1 MKSLIE
7 FCIKRPVTIVMFFS
21 ALMILGVFS
30 GLRMPIDLMP
40 DITFPAINI
49 STSYS
54 GAGPEEIEELVTI
67 PVEQAVS
74 TVNGVK
80 SISSTSSEG
89 RSRVT
94 VFFDWGVDLEEAT
107 NDIRANLDRIR
118 QRLPDGA
125 GQPSLFKFNP
135 SSMPVVTIGLSGDL
149 DEDTLRQLA
158 EDDFSYQ
165 IQKVEGVANV
175 EVRGGRNREIRVY
188 LKRDRLLSL
197 GISFDQVVSALKN
210 ENVMQPAGNLG
221 IGTGDFLLR
230 TKGEFTSIDDIR
242 NLIVLY
248 REGVPIYLRDLAD
261 VEEGFETARSL
272 VRIDGLPGVVLS
284 VQKRSGSNT
293 VAVADR
299 IYKALDE
306 LRRQNPDIKFRIL
319 NDNSTY
325 IRKSVQSVRN
335 SAIMGAVLAGLVL
348 LMFLHSIRATLITAV
363 VMPISI
369 LTTMM
374 LAYFSNMTLNTISLG
389 GLALGVGMLV
399 DNSVVVLD
407 NVFRKFQDSSL
418 EIKQAVLEGA
428 SEMGPAILASTLTTV
443 CVFFP
448 LIFVGGQTG
457 IIFKEL
463 SYMVSF
469 SLLCSIGVA
478 ITLMPMLCSKYLTRQ
493 DAQET
498 ETHNI
503 KGYLIKIQHGWEN
516 SYQRLLE
523 WCLAHKLQVM
533 GISLIVFA
541 ALLCLWPLIG
551 TQLIQ
556 TSDEGIITLRLDLP
570 TGTRLEETDALSLE
584 VENLL
589 RDMVPELEN
598 MEASV
603 GGMRVHQATI
613 TLRLKSE
620 RNRTTEEVVEFLR
633 EKIQFPG
640 VRVRVNARNSMR
652 MLYGSGSQNAIEIDI
667 RGYDQ
672 ELARE
677 AGEMVVAK
685 LNEIPGITDA
695 TVSREEE
702 RPELAITVNRKRAAD
717 MGVTVAKI
725 ANALET
731 AIEGQVATIFRKNG
745 EEVEVRVNLQEKDR
759 QSWQDL
765 ERIVVSGSNNQVVPL
780 MGMVEISQNNSP
792 VEIERKDQERNLTVQ
807 ANYTGR
813 DLSAVMADVKQ
824 ALDNLRLPPGISL
837 YYAGDYE
844 EQQKSFNDLKFALIL
859 ALVLVYMV
867 MAAQFESYLDPL
879 LIMLLVPFTLG
890 GVLLMLFLTDT
901 NFDNQVYIGLIV
913 LGGVV
918 VNNAIVL
925 VSYYRLLMERGI
937 PLKEAVIVGSRSR
950 LRPILITTVTTML
963 GLAPLALGLG
973 EGDKSQASMART
985 VIGGLCFSSIVNLIL
1000 MPVVFMA
1007 TERYLREHGLPFI
1020 KKKPGQTV
1028 PLAVI
1033 LLLLAGLA
1041 LGLSHPGF
1049 ADGGR
1054 VLTLE
1059 EAIRLGLQNSEES
1072 KIIEAKRIKADAA
1085 YRQNTGKQQ
1094 WQVTSTVETVAESG
1108 KTETVAG
1115 LEATRSVPLAKLRGV
1130 QSLNDQ
1136 IAEANRTIALLSA
1149 DEQEQQLIYDIIK
1162 MYQAEILTESSL
1174 KIAENNYQ
1182 RSKRSY
1188 DEVMTRSQLGLTTV
1202 TDETGAEAQL
1212 SSASSAL
1219 NRARYQYR
1227 NAQLKLRQTLGLDPD
1242 EPLTLIALQPALAQ
1256 YDLKAL
1262 TEDALRERADI
1273 KQAQEE
1279 LEQAR
1284 KLLELARLAQRI
1296 GLSLDWS
1303 FEREHVESSIGIS
1316 NLDRSGTSEEWYLNG
1331 TVGVTTEKNRNYSK
1345 DGTLTLKLSWNLWDG
1360 EVRRQRVREA
1370 EAEVV
1375 RLEQALK
1382 KLEKEIIL
1390 EVEAAYYD
1398 YLNQQ
1403 DQLKSSELQLKH
1415 NQIYLEATEAKFRAG
1430 LVPFKDVLD
1439 AQVGLNQSELNYQ
1452 QTLHDAYL
1460 AEINLKKVS
1469 GRLRLTNFVE

>member
-30 GLRMPIDLMP
+30 GMRMPIDLMP
-40 DITFPAINI
+40 DITFPAINV
-49 STSYS
+49 STTYS

-67 PVEQAVS
+67 PIEQAVS

-94 VFFDWGVDLEEAT
+94 IFFDWGVNLEDAT

-125 GQPSLFKFNP
+125 SQPSLFKFNP
-135 SSMPVVTIGLSGDL
+135 SSMPVVTLGLSSHL

-158 EDDFSYQ
+158 EDEFSYQ

-188 LKRDRLLSL
+188 LKQDRLLSL
-197 GISFDQVVSALKN
+197 GITSDQVISALKN
-210 ENVMQPAGNLG
+210 ENVMRPAGNLG
-221 IGTGDFLLR
+221 IGAGDFLLR

-248 REGVPIYLRDLAD
+248 REEVPVYLRDLAE
-261 VEEGFETARSL
+261 VEEGYETARSL

-284 VQKRSGSNT
+284 VQKRSGCNT

-299 IYKALDE
+299 IYKAVDE
-306 LRRQNPDIKFRIL
+306 LRRQNPDINFRIL

-325 IRKSVQSVRN
+325 IRKSVQSVKD
-335 SAIMGAVLAGLVL
+335 SAVLGAILAGIVL
-348 LMFLHSIRATLITAV
+348 LLFLHSVRATLITAV

-369 LTTMM
+369 LTTLM
-374 LAYFSNMTLNTISLG
+374 LAYFCNMTLNTISLG

-407 NVFRKFQDSSL
+407 NVFRKFQDPSL
-418 EIKQAVLEGA
+418 ELKQAVLEGTA
-428 SEMGPAILASTLTTV
+428 EMGPAIMASTLTTV

-448 LIFVGGQTG
+448 LIFVGGQAG

-469 SLLCSIGVA
+469 SLICSIGVA
-478 ITLMPMLCSKYLTRQ
+478 ITLMPMLCSKYLTRK
-493 DAQET
+493 DGEET
-498 ETHNI
+498 ETNSF
-503 KGYLIKIQHGWEN
+503 KGYLLKVQHGWET
-516 SYQRLLE
+516 SYQKLLE
-523 WCLAHKLQVM
+523 WCLARKLQVM
-533 GISLIVFA
+533 VVSIIMFV
-541 ALLCLWPLIG
+541 ALLCVWPLIG
-551 TQLIQ
+551 TQMIQ
-556 TSDEGIITLRLDLP
+556 ASDEGIITLRLELP
-570 TGTRLEETDALSLE
+570 TGTRLEETDGLSLE
-584 VENLL
+584 VEKLL
-589 RDMVPELEN
+589 HDLVPELEN
-598 MEASV
+598 MEASI
-603 GGMRVHQATI
+603 GGQRVHQATL

-620 RNRTTEEVVEFLR
+620 RDRTTEEVVEFLR

-652 MLYGSGSQNAIEIDI
+652 MLYGRGSQNAIEIDI

-695 TVSREEE
+695 AVSREEE

-725 ANALET
+725 ADALET
-731 AIEGQVATIFRKNG
+731 AIEGKVATIYRKNG

-765 ERIVVSGSNNQVVPL
+765 ERVVVSGSNNRVVPL
-780 MGMVEISQNNSP
+780 MSMVEINQNNSP

-807 ANYTGR
+807 ANYSGR
-813 DLSAVMADVKQ
+813 DLAGVMADVKQ
-824 ALDNLRLPPGISL
+824 ALDNLRLPPGITL

-879 LIMLLVPFTLG
+879 LIMLLVPFTMG
-890 GVLLMLFLTDT
+890 GVLLTLFLTDT

-913 LGGVV
+913 LGGIV

-925 VSYYRLLMERGI
+925 VSYYRILLERGAS
-937 PLKEAVIVGSRSR
+937 LEEAVITGSRSR
-950 LRPILITTVTTML
+950 LRPILITTITTIL
-963 GLAPLALGLG
+963 GLVPLALGLG

-985 VIGGLCFSSIVNLIL
+985 VIGGLCFSTIVNLIL

-1007 TERYLREHGLPFI
+1007 TERYLKEHGLPFF
-1020 KKKPGQTV
+1020 KKKTV
-1028 PLAVI
+1028 PLVMA
-1033 LLLLAGLA
+1033 LLLAAGMA
-1041 LGLSHPGF
+1041 LGLSYPGY
-1049 ADGGR
+1049 AEGER
-1054 VLTLE
+1054 MLTLE
-1059 EAIRLGLQNSEES
+1059 QAIRLGLQNSEES
-1072 KIIEAKRIKADAA
+1072 KMIEAKRIKADAS
-1085 YRQNTGKQQ
+1085 YRQSIGKQRFQ
-1094 WQVTSTVETVAESG
+1094 ISSNVETVATSG
-1108 KTETVAG
+1108 KTETVIG
-1115 LEATRSVPLAKLRGV
+1115 LEANRSVPLAKLWGV

-1136 IAEANRTIALLSA
+1136 ITESNRTIALLAA
-1149 DEQEQQLIYDIIK
+1149 DEQEQQLIYNIIK
-1162 MYQAEILTESSL
+1162 MYQAEILTESAL

-1188 DEVMTRSQLGLTTV
+1188 DEIMTRSKLGLTTV

-1212 SSASSAL
+1212 ASASSTL

-1227 NAQLKLRQTLGLDPD
+1227 NAQLKLCQTLGLDPS
-1242 EPLTLIALQPALAQ
+1242 ESLKLMAPQPVFAEYELQH
-1256 YDLKAL
+1256 L
-1262 TEDALRERADI
+1262 TEEALRERPDM
-1273 KQAQEE
+1273 KQAREE
-1279 LEQAR
+1279 LQQAR
-1284 KLLELARLAQRI
+1284 NLLELARLAQRI
-1296 GLSLDWS
+1296 GLSLDWT
-1303 FEREHVESSIGIS
+1303 FEREHFESSIGIS
-1316 NLDRSGTSEEWYLNG
+1316 NLDRSGAAEEWYLNG
-1331 TVGVTTEKNRNYSK
+1331 NAELKSEKNRNYPK
-1345 DGTLTLKLSWNLWDG
+1345 DGTLTLKLSLNLWDG
-1360 EVRRQRVREA
+1360 EVRKQRIREA
-1370 EAEVV
+1370 EAEVE

-1382 KLEKEIIL
+1382 KLEKDITL
-1390 EVEAAYYD
+1390 EVESAYYE

-1403 DQLKSSELQLKH
+1403 DQLRSSELQLKH

-1439 AQVGLNQSELNYQ
+1439 AQVVLNQSENDYQ
-1452 QTLHDAYL
+1452 QTLHDVYL
-1460 AEINLKKVS
+1460 AEISLQKVC
-1469 GRLRLTNFVE
+1469 GRLRLANFVE